1 MNMIKPLSV
10 GLAVVLVAAALCLAQ
25 QNTGQAPSTTPA
37 LSPELQKARQERE
50 AASQP
55 GPPHLSL
62 MRLDGDYVTK
72 EKYYPPGQT
81 TPLESDGTATL
92 RSEMGGRFI
101 VERNG
106 GGYLGEPYIGL
117 RIYGFNNGTKK
128 YEGVWT
134 SSKSTSVIS
143 LLGESKD
150 GGITIEYTGTYHE
163 DTTGNLRTMQVTLH
177 ILDPD
182 HFEVTVMRPMPDGSP
197 GPKLVSLYTRKLLP
211 IGS

>member
-1 MNMIKPLSV
+1 MKMIKPLSGCLV
-10 GLAVVLVAAALCLAQ
+10 VVLGAAALSLAQ
-25 QNTGQAPSTTPA
+25 QNTGQSPSNAPA
-37 LSPELQKARQERE
+37 ISPELQKLRQQRD

-55 GPPHLSL
+55 GPQHLSL

-72 EKYYPPGQT
+72 EKYYPPGQS

-101 VERNG
+101 VERNA

-134 SSKSTSVIS
+134 SSKSTAVIS
-143 LLGESKD
+143 LLGDSKD
-150 GGITIEYTGTYHE
+150 GGMTIEYTGTYHE
-163 DTTGNLRTMQVTLH
+163 DTTGSMRTMQITLH

-182 HFEVTVMRPMPDGSP
+182 HFEVQVIRTMPDGSP

-211 IGS
+211 LGS

>member
-1 MNMIKPLSV
+1 MKMIKPLSGCLV
-10 GLAVVLVAAALCLAQ
+10 VVLGAAALSLAQ
-25 QNTGQAPSTTPA
+25 QNTGQSPSNAPA
-37 LSPELQKARQERE
+37 ISPELQKLRQQRE
-50 AASQP
+50 ATSQP
-55 GPPHLSL
+55 GPRHLSL

-72 EKYYPPGQT
+72 EKYYPPGQS

-101 VERNG
+101 VERNA

-134 SSKSTSVIS
+134 SSKSTAVIS
-143 LLGESKD
+143 LLGDSKD
-150 GGITIEYTGTYHE
+150 GGMTIEYTGTYHE
-163 DTTGNLRTMQVTLH
+163 DTTGSMRTMQITLH

-182 HFEVTVMRPMPDGSP
+182 HFEVQVIRTMPDGSP

-211 IGS
+211 LGS